1 MRRLLTPAMT
11 WVLAFGGVLACMAAA
26 AHLLS
31 RKIGDQHPPR
41 GVRVPVDGGSLHL
54 VASPRPP
61 SPESPSLL
69 LIHGASGNS
78 ADMTLALADRLGG
91 THHLVAVDRPGHG
104 WSDRPGGRADS
115 DPARQAALIR
125 AAADRLG
132 VKRAVVVGHSLAGVV
147 ATRLALDHPGLV
159 AGLVLISPVTHPW
172 PGGVA
177 WYYDVAATPV
187 LGWLFTRTV
196 APLAGW
202 FLMEPGVRGSFAPET
217 PPADYA
223 QRSATALVLRPSQ
236 FEANAQDVA
245 ALLGHVEA
253 QWRDYDGIRVPT
265 TVIHG
270 DSDTVTSAVIHS
282 QAIARQIEGAR
293 LVLLPGGGHMPHHAH
308 TELVAREIEHVVQRV
323 RSAAGAP

>member
-1 MRRLLTPAMT
+1 MA
-11 WVLAFGGVLACMAAA
+11 WILALGGIVACLAAA

-31 RKIGDQHPPR
+31 VRIESEHPPR
-41 GVRVPVDGGSLHL
+41 GVFVPVDGGRLHL
-54 VASPRPP
+54 VASPKPP
-61 SPESPSLL
+61 SREAPSLL

-78 ADMTLALADRLGG
+78 TDMTLALADRLGG
-91 THHLVAVDRPGHG
+91 AHHLVAVDRPGHG

-125 AAADRLG
+125 AAAEQLG
-132 VKRAVVVGHSLAGVV
+132 VTRAVIVGHSLAGVV
-147 ATRLALDHPGLV
+147 ATRLALDHPDLV

-177 WYYDVAATPV
+177 WYYDLAATPV

-202 FLMEPGVRGSFAPET
+202 FLLEPGVRGSFAPEQA
-217 PPADYA
+217 PQDYA
-223 QRSATALVLRPSQ
+223 ERSATALVLRPSQ
-236 FEANAQDVA
+236 FEANGQDVS

-253 QWRDYDGIRVPT
+253 QWRDYGRIRVPT

-270 DSDTVTSAVIHS
+270 ESDVVTSSVIHS
-282 QAIARQIEGAR
+282 QAITRQIEGSR
-293 LVLLPGGGHMPHHAH
+293 LILLPGGGHMPHHVH
-308 TELVAREIEHVVQRV
+308 TELVAREIEDVLDRAGSHAAV
-323 RSAAGAP
+323 R